1 MKRPSTACCRRH
13 GGGGIPLSLTCSG
26 ESVAVLCCNTRD
38 PDLDHHLSAMGVG
51 QGAVLDVLGNE
62 NGRIMVLAG
71 ESRLGID
78 AELAKRIRVSPALE
92 EHGRP
97 HRGRCRGRFQ
107 KPCGCHNQ
115 PERSTQMKVAISAAA
130 LNKGQEGV
138 VKQVKGDPA
147 VNRRLRDMGLTPGAR
162 LRCEGKA
169 PLGDPIELEI
179 MGYRLTLRK
188 SEAEGVLVEVDA

>member
-1 MKRPSTACCRRH
+1 
-13 GGGGIPLSLTCSG
+13 
-26 ESVAVLCCNTRD
+26 
-38 PDLDHHLSAMGVG
+38 
-51 QGAVLDVLGNE
+51 
-62 NGRIMVLAG
+62 
-71 ESRLGID
+71 
-78 AELAKRIRVSPALE
+78 
-92 EHGRP
+92 
-97 HRGRCRGRFQ
+97 
-107 KPCGCHNQ
+107 
-115 PERSTQMKVAISAAA
+115 MKVAISAAA